1 MRIPKPPGILASR
14 IPHDR
19 CTAAFGKDADSFC
32 HFWSGIPWGWPDFL
46 RKFFRNLRGVGESPK
61 FPEKCGL
68 GGEMATLV
76 WARTAPGR
84 SDGPQFHWK
93 MTCVAQNRSNSAKQ
107 EVDATFHCLLPRKRT
122 KSDQILTGEQ
132 SESRNN
138 LQPDVL
144 LCCRAKERKE
154 SCDKTQRKSGQPQA
168 RPGAVALARCRSP
181 RTCGAAC
188 RCVP

>member
-1 MRIPKPPGILASR
+1 MPGAPACSYASLRSGGHPDVAPLGLAR
-14 IPHDR
+14 L
-19 CTAAFGKDADSFC
+19 
-32 HFWSGIPWGWPDFL
+32 L

-122 KSDQILTGEQ
+122 IKSDQILTGEQ

-144 LCCRAKERKE
+144 LSRKFCEICGAVGRKKERKVV
-154 SCDKTQRKSGQPQA
+154 R
-168 RPGAVALARCRSP
+168 
-181 RTCGAAC
+181 
-188 RCVP
+188 